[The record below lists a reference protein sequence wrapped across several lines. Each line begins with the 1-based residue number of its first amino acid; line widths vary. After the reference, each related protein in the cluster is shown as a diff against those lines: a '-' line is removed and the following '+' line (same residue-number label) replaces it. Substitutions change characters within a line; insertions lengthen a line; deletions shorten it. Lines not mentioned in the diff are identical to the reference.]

1 MAPSEM
7 KRLALFEKLVE
18 VLEEEP
24 AVTLMEHLPPA
35 GWVQVATKADLGALE
50 ERINGRFA
58 EFEGRMKVRFAEV
71 NTRIDTGLAEVNTR
85 IGTGLA
91 EVNTRIG
98 TGLAEVNTRIDTGL
112 AETHKEMLR
121 AINRQTYIWTTAL
134 VGALLAY
141 FLAGPGLA

>member
-1 MAPSEM
+1 MTPSET

-18 VLEEEP
+18 ALEEEP
-24 AVTLMEHLPPA
+24 AVTLMEYLPPG
-35 GWVQVATKADLGALE
+35 GWDQVATKADLAATE

-58 EFEGRMKVRFAEV
+58 KVDGRFAKIDGRFAKIDGRFAELEGRMEARFAEV
-71 NTRIDTGLAEVNTR
+71 NARIDTGLTQTR
-85 IGTGLA
+85 
-91 EVNTRIG
+91 N
-98 TGLAEVNTRIDTGL
+98 
-112 AETHKEMLR
+112 EMLK

>member
-1 MAPSEM
+1 MTPSET

-24 AVTLMEHLPPA
+24 AVTLMEYLPPG
-35 GWVQVATKADLGALE
+35 GWDQVATKADLAAGE

-58 EFEGRMKVRFAEV
+58 EV
-71 NTRIDTGLAEVNTR
+71 NAKIDTGLADMN
-85 IGTGLA
+85 A
-91 EVNTRIG
+91 K
-98 TGLAEVNTRIDTGL
+98 IDTGL
-112 AETHKEMLR
+112 ADVNAKIDTGLGDTRNDMLR

>member
-91 EVNTRIG
+91 E
-98 TGLAEVNTRIDTGL
+98 
-112 AETHKEMLR
+112 THKEMLR